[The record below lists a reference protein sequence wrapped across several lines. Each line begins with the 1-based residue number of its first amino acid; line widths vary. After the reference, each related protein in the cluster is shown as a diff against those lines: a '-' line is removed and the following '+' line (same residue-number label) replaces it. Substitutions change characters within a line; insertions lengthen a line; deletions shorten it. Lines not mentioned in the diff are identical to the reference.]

1 MADKRIAVLEGNAE
15 TARELTDALKS
26 AGFDVCIETDDG
38 AEGLARIE
46 TEQPDAGVI
55 SLVLKRLDGFGV
67 LDGLR
72 VKGLAA
78 KAVVLG
84 SFSEEEIISR
94 VLEKGAKYYLIKPVR
109 AQVVTERIQEL
120 FAERAQQPAAA
131 QIPAAQSPA
140 ALPRERRGGMPLEE
154 KISNIFIAIG
164 IPPHIK
170 GYAYLREGIRLAVED
185 PSIIN
190 SVTKRLYP
198 AIAEKYGTS
207 ASKVER
213 AIRHGIEVAWNRQ
226 RTEAINA
233 VFGVR
238 VYIGSEKPTNSEFIA
253 LVADKLLLEG
263 LTDNS

>member
-46 TEQPDAGVI
+46 TEQPDAAII

-72 VKGLAA
+72 EKGLAA

-140 ALPRERRGGMPLEE
+140 AVPREE

-213 AIRHGIEVAWNRQ
+213 AIRHGIEVAWNRR

>member
-1 MADKRIAVLEGNAE
+1 MAKKRVAVLEGNAE
-15 TARELTDALKS
+15 TAQTLAQALEQ
-26 AGFDVCIETDDG
+26 AGFEVCTVTGDG
-38 AEGLARIE
+38 SEGLAALVRE
-46 TEQPDAGVI
+46 APDAAVV
-55 SLVLKRLDGFGV
+55 SLVLRQTDGFGV
-67 LDGLR
+67 LEGMR
-72 VKGLAA
+72 EKGVRA

-84 SFSEEEIISR
+84 SFAEEDIIAR
-94 VLEKGAKYYLIKPVR
+94 VMERGAKYYLIKPVR
-109 AQVVTERIQEL
+109 PQQVAERVKEL
-120 FAERAQQPAAA
+120 FAEN
-131 QIPAAQSPA
+131 
-140 ALPRERRGGMPLEE
+140 LPQGGGQVREKRGVPLEE
-154 KISNIFIAIG
+154 KISAIFISIG

-198 AIAEKYGTS
+198 AIAEKFGTS

-238 VYIGSEKPTNSEFIA
+238 VYIGNEKPTNSEFIA
-253 LVADKLLLEG
+253 LVADKLLLEE
-263 LTDNS
+263 LSDNT